1 MFKIFKYRHLKSLLK
16 VSTAKKVSRIRG
28 YFGPYFPAFG
38 LNTDQNNSKYG
49 HFLRNDLHINVYLI
63 TLTPINES

>member
-16 VSTAKKVSRIRG
+16 VSTARKVSRIRS

-38 LNTDQNNSKYG
+38 LNTDQNN
-49 HFLRNDLHINVYLI
+49 LRSDLHINVYLI
-63 TLTPINES
+63 ILTPINES